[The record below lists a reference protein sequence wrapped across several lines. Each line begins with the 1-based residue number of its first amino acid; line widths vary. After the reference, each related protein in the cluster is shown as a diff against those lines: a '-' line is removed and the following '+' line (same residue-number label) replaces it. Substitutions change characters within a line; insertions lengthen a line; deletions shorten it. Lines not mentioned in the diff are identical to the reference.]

1 MVEAVAIKTEPKVP
15 VSYAEPIAEQRAALS
30 TKKIDLDGAITNL
43 LQHEKT
49 ARLGGDIAGTTELCT
64 AMVEMCFEAKQ
75 FTQLNETLQ
84 MLAKRRDV
92 VGEGF

>member
-1 MVEAVAIKTEPKVP
+1 MAEAVAIKTEPKVT

-49 ARLGGDIAGTTELCT
+49 ARLGGDIAGTTDWSPERSNGLSDL
-64 AMVEMCFEAKQ
+64 AGIRF
-75 FTQLNETLQ
+75 QLPHPRSCARNRLP
-84 MLAKRRDV
+84 KRH
-92 VGEGF
+92 G